1 VEAVVQPYLLELVEI
16 NMVHQADL
24 VVAEVTIVVQVLEG
38 QVHLVKEIMEV
49 TDNKTAAEAAEA
61 EKVLQVRLAEAV
73 VELEVLVDSIQ
84 QLLLQHHQE
93 ITVIMRQEVLA
104 ETMELL
110 KMAVAELLEVVDKE
124 TLVEVEEN
132 KPLVV
137 LVFVLCIILL
147 HHN

>member
-1 VEAVVQPYLLELVEI
+1 
-16 NMVHQADL
+16 MVHQADL

-49 TDNKTAAEAAEA
+49 TDNKTAAEVAEA
-61 EKVLQVRLAEAV
+61 EKVLQVLLAEAV

-110 KMAVAELLEVVDKE
+110 KMVVVELLEVVDKE